1 MSNNLV
7 VFKSI
12 SDFISSL
19 NECFG
24 KEQKTLQ
31 LYARLISRTTISHQD
46 AIEKHISIVK
56 KFLNENKEQILN
68 KDIKFTTF
76 KFSYNERVYVNLDP
90 IFKKADK
97 SETDVIFAHLLKIF
111 SQVDPES
118 NAKSILRETM
128 KSNKQSGDDNAEENF
143 INNLIENVSKNVNE
157 DDDPLK
163 AVSNIMQS
171 GLLTDLIGGMSN
183 GINNGELD
191 LGRLMGTVQTMVTSL
206 SNAEGDMNIPPMGGM
221 NSPGGGNVDLGNMMN
236 QMVGMMSQMNMQAG
250 GMPGGMSNG
259 MPNGMPNMAGGM
271 PSGMPSGMTEG
282 VPSVKSSHSEV
293 VNIEEV
299 TSEDGDDK
307 SPVGQTDSSE
317 ESLSPPREISEEGCL
332 MEESKPKTKSSSKKT
347 GIRREKRNVVD

>member
-128 KSNKQSGDDNAEENF
+128 KGNKQSGDDKAEENF

-250 GMPGGMSNG
+250 NMPSMANMPGGM
-259 MPNGMPNMAGGM
+259 
-271 PSGMPSGMTEG
+271 PSSMTEG

-299 TSEDGDDK
+299 TSEDVDDK

-347 GIRREKRNVVD
+347 GLRREKRNVVD

>member
-128 KSNKQSGDDNAEENF
+128 KNNKQSGDDKAEENF

-221 NSPGGGNVDLGNMMN
+221 NSPDGGNVDLGNMMN

-250 GMPGGMSNG
+250 GMPGGM
-259 MPNGMPNMAGGM
+259 PNGMPGMQNMAN
-271 PSGMPSGMTEG
+271 MTEG

-299 TSEDGDDK
+299 TSEDVDDK

-347 GIRREKRNVVD
+347 GLRREKRNVVD

>member
-46 AIEKHISIVK
+46 AIEKHISILK

-128 KSNKQSGDDNAEENF
+128 KNNKESGDDKAEENF

-221 NSPGGGNVDLGNMMN
+221 NSPDGGNVDLGNMMN

-250 GMPGGMSNG
+250 NMPGGM
-259 MPNGMPNMAGGM
+259 PNMQNISG
-271 PSGMPSGMTEG
+271 GMPSGMTEG
-282 VPSVKSSHSEV
+282 VSSVKSSHSEV

-299 TSEDGDDK
+299 TNEDCDDK
-307 SPVGQTDSSE
+307 SPVEQTDSSE

-332 MEESKPKTKSSSKKT
+332 MEESKPKAKSSSKKT
-347 GIRREKRNVVD
+347 GLRREKRNVVD